1 MHKLIPHYCL
11 NIYFEAFPEATFKE
25 QTLCKMQSLQ
35 VHPEALNMRSCMQNT
50 DDLDCKK
57 QHKEGSLKIRYSLL
71 CEGVTLNPQINTTR

>member
-1 MHKLIPHYCL
+1 
-11 NIYFEAFPEATFKE
+11 
-25 QTLCKMQSLQ
+25 
-35 VHPEALNMRSCMQNT
+35 MQNT